1 MPTEKAL
8 APDRAAAVFSA
19 AKAIACLRV
28 N

>member
-1 MPTEKAL
+1 MLPEKAL

-19 AKAIACLRV
+19 AKAIPCLRV